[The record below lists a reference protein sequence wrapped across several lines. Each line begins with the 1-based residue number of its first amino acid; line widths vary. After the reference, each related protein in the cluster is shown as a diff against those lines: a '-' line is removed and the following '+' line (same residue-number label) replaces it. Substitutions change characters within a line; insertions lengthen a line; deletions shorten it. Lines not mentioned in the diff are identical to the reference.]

1 MTKKE
6 LEIIKDG
13 IIDEVTYAIE
23 AHKDIVDTTIEVDEN
38 NEDTLYAVF
47 RAKFTYDGHYDDD
60 VDYYE
65 TTSVHG
71 TLVELSL
78 FENNESITT
87 PNDFLCEIERVIA

>member
-6 LEIIKDG
+6 LDLIKEK
-13 IIDEVTYAIE
+13 IIDEVTCAIE
-23 AHKDIVDTTIEVDEN
+23 AHEDIVDTTIEVDEN
-38 NEDTLYAVF
+38 NEDALYAIL

-60 VDYYE
+60 VDYYV
-65 TTSVHG
+65 TTSVNG

-78 FENNESITT
+78 FENNESVAT